1 MPDAAPPLPGL
12 FVGQSNDGD
21 VATAQTLLFHR
32 ANRHGVIAGATGT
45 GKTVTLQIMA
55 QGFSDAGVPVFCADV
70 KGDLSGISQ
79 IGTPNEKLLAR
90 ATSIGLTLVPKAA
103 PVVFWDLYGVK
114 GHPVR
119 ATISEIG
126 PLLLA
131 RMMDLND
138 VQEGV
143 LAVAF
148 HVADKEG
155 LLLLDL
161 DDLRS
166 LLAYVGENAAVIGR
180 EVGNVAP
187 ASIASIQRAILQ
199 LEQDGGDVFFGEP
212 ALKLTDLMQIAPD
225 GRGQVNVLDSTRLM
239 NSPRLYG
246 AFLLWLMSELFEQL
260 PEVGDPEK
268 PKMVFFFDEAHLLF
282 RDAPKPLLEKI
293 EQVVRLIRS
302 KGVGIYFITQ
312 NPADIPDSVLAQ
324 LGNRIQHAL
333 RAYTPAEQRGLKA
346 ASESFRANPA
356 FDTRDAIQALGTGE
370 AIVSLLD
377 EKGAP
382 TITARTLIRPPDS
395 RLGPAT
401 DVERAAIIAT
411 SPFKSAY
418 ETAIDR
424 ESAEEVLAARHAA
437 AGAAEADR
445 EAAEARARADAAA
458 AKQRDADQ
466 KAADKAA
473 DRAARDQAAERARY
487 DRETARTRAPARPR
501 ASTRQT
507 PMEAL
512 TKSVLRTAG
521 STITREL
528 LRGILGGLKRR

>member
-1 MPDAAPPLPGL
+1 MSDAPSSGL
-12 FVGQSNDGD
+12 FMGQSNDTGAG
-21 VATAQTLLFHR
+21 VPEILLWQR

-45 GKTVTLQIMA
+45 GKTVTLQILA
-55 QGFSDAGVPVFCADV
+55 QGFSEAGVPVFCADV

-79 IGTPNEKLLAR
+79 PGAPNEKLVAR
-90 ATSIGLTLVPKAA
+90 AAGMGLTLNPKAA
-103 PVVFWDLYGVK
+103 PTVFWDLYGKK

-119 ATISEIG
+119 ATVSEIG
-126 PLLLA
+126 PLLMA

-143 LAVAF
+143 LTVAF

-166 LLAYVGENAAVIGR
+166 MLTYVAENAAKIGR

-187 ASIASIQRAILQ
+187 ASIASIQRALLQ
-199 LEQDGGDVFFGEP
+199 LEQDGGDAFFGEP
-212 ALKLTDLMQIAPD
+212 ALRLTDMMRTGLD

-246 AFLLWLMSELFEQL
+246 AFLLWLLSELFEQL

-268 PKMVFFFDEAHLLF
+268 PKLVFFFDEAHLLF
-282 RDAPKPLLEKI
+282 KDAPRPLLEKV

-324 LGNRIQHAL
+324 LGNRVQHAL
-333 RAYTPAEQRGLKA
+333 RAYTPSDQRGLKA
-346 ASESFRANPA
+346 ASESFRVNPA
-356 FDTRDAIQALGTGE
+356 FDTAEAIQALGTGE
-370 AIVSLLD
+370 ALVSVLD

-401 DVERAAIIAT
+401 DAERASVMAASPVAGVYDAT
-411 SPFKSAY
+411 
-418 ETAIDR
+418 IDR

-437 AGAAEADR
+437 LDQAADAE
-445 EAAEARARADAAA
+445 EAAKAQ
-458 AKQRDADQ
+458 AKEQAQ
-466 KAADKAA
+466 ADKAA
-473 DRAARDQAAERARY
+473 ARAAPRPAPAP
-487 DRETARTRAPARPR
+487 RAPAAPR
-501 ASTRQT
+501 KSTRET
-507 PMEAL
+507 PIEAM

-528 LRGILGGLKRR
+528 LRGLLGSLKRR

>member
-1 MPDAAPPLPGL
+1 MTDTAPSPGL
-12 FVGQSNDGD
+12 FLGQSSDGPSPQ
-21 VATAQTLLFHR
+21 AEILLWNR

-55 QGFSDAGVPVFCADV
+55 QGFSEMGVPVFCADV

-79 IGTPNEKLLAR
+79 VGAPNEKLLAR
-90 ATSIGLTLVPKAA
+90 AAGMGLTLTPKAA
-103 PVVFWDLYGVK
+103 PTVFWDLYGQK

-119 ATISEIG
+119 ATVSEIG
-126 PLLLA
+126 PLLMA
-131 RMMDLND
+131 RMLDLNE

-143 LAVAF
+143 LTVAF

-166 LLAYVGENAAVIGR
+166 MLVYVAENAARIGR

-187 ASIASIQRAILQ
+187 ASIASIQRALLQ
-199 LEQDGGDVFFGEP
+199 LEQDGGDAFFGEP
-212 ALKLTDLMQIAPD
+212 ALRLTDMMRTGLD

-260 PEVGDPEK
+260 PEIGDPEK
-268 PKMVFFFDEAHLLF
+268 PRLVFFFDEAHLLF
-282 RDAPKPLLEKI
+282 RDAPKPLLEKV

-302 KGVGIYFITQ
+302 KGVGVYFITQ

-333 RAYTPAEQRGLKA
+333 RAYTPSDQRGLKA
-346 ASESFRANPA
+346 ASQSFRVNPA
-356 FDTRDAIQALGTGE
+356 FDTAEAIQALGTGE
-370 AIVSLLD
+370 ALVSTLD

-382 TITARTLIRPPDS
+382 RVVARTLIRPPDS

-401 DVERAAIIAT
+401 DAERAAVMAA
-411 SPFKSAY
+411 SPVKGVY
-418 ETAIDR
+418 DTVIDR
-424 ESAEEVLAARHAA
+424 ESAEEMLAARHARDD
-437 AGAAEADR
+437 AETAPASR
-445 EAAEARARADAAA
+445 EAPRGRATPAP
-458 AKQRDADQ
+458 
-466 KAADKAA
+466 
-473 DRAARDQAAERARY
+473 
-487 DRETARTRAPARPR
+487 RAPAAPKAPR
-501 ASTRQT
+501 KSTRQS

-521 STITREL
+521 STLTREL
-528 LRGILGGLKRR
+528 LRGVLGSLRRR